1 MDTHL
6 GRYTKKYTHS
16 EIQEIFYCM
25 AWTTLSG
32 KEELLNGDINEEDSS
47 CNILAVAGRLGSIK
61 LLNPLQNECYRY
73 LFGHDKA
80 VLKLAFAKTE
90 PRWLLS
96 ASADK
101 TVRLWD
107 IGSPTSKHDDSVCL
121 AKFILPT
128 KSSVPSALSIS
139 HDLKTVMVGFEE
151 GDMIRFRITQNQL
164 DTFRSQ
170 AVEEKRLKEAKSGDK
185 WAHFGTLATIESKTI
200 YPEGDEWHEGYID
213 DIYMFGQDG
222 DQSSKL
228 YNKISKWCRK
238 RGSREK

>member
-1 MDTHL
+1 MLQIIEADGTLDGAYKLSTVFKGHIDINVPAKDRNDHEIEDAKDIWCCEFEPHRLGQEERTNTVAICGSYSVLLLDTQQ

-32 KEELLNGDINEEDSS
+32 AEMLNQNIMEGDQS
-47 CNILAVAGRLGSIK
+47 CNILAIAGRLGSIK

-107 IGSPTSKHDDSVCL
+107 IGSPTSKTDDSV
-121 AKFILPT
+121 
-128 KSSVPSALSIS
+128 
-139 HDLKTVMVGFEE
+139 
-151 GDMIRFRITQNQL
+151 
-164 DTFRSQ
+164 
-170 AVEEKRLKEAKSGDK
+170 
-185 WAHFGTLATIESKTI
+185 
-200 YPEGDEWHEGYID
+200 
-213 DIYMFGQDG
+213 
-222 DQSSKL
+222 
-228 YNKISKWCRK
+228 
-238 RGSREK
+238 